1 MKALIPIILAVLLVP
16 ALRAPGQTSAPASP
30 ASEQQRLLEL
40 KAAWVRLQNAAS
52 ERDRYRRLL
61 DLGLCSESDHAAMQT
76 AYQVAQVAYQQSF
89 LTLFAATP
97 RLSVARCVKSYDG
110 EAGQYVTVTLRNSSA
125 PALDYRSLGIVD
137 ETVPL
142 PDMEQLRE
150 LHDIAAWLTDADGV
164 IISEPYE
171 QRVPSLAA
179 ESSTTLR
186 FGLLKDVDWLHVQLR
201 YAGLSDSFPVYLEK
215 DRRANRVRLQ
225 SQQFSLEA
233 NLGTSA
239 TYDLRLES
247 YSGSGSIFALRVFD
261 LPQEIGAELIDPA
274 TGARLTHIKFTEGV
288 TSRPLQLRVFLPDL
302 LSEQIEIDQPV
313 SFLVA
318 ALGEELARQL
328 PPGRDLD
335 PARSEQLHGSSA
347 RLELVPRG
355 VGRLEVSAPTLLCE
369 IEPEMTARLEVH
381 VRNIGT
387 RRVDNVRLHAGA
399 PADWQVEITPAVTPQ
414 LEPGAEVRLDVVM
427 QPPSDV
433 PVGDYPVRLRTE
445 AYADNHRIESLDQNA
460 RIQVKAPPSYGIM
473 ALLAVLLLGIIGGL
487 VAWGV
492 RMTRR

>member
-1 MKALIPIILAVLLVP
+1 MKALTPIILVVLLLPALIVP
-16 ALRAPGQTSAPASP
+16 AQTSAPTSP
-30 ASEQQRLLEL
+30 ASEQQRLLDL
-40 KAAWVRLQNAAS
+40 KAAWVKLQNAAS

-97 RLSVARCVKSYDG
+97 RLSVARCVKSYDS

-137 ETVPL
+137 ENVPL

-150 LHDIAAWLTDADGV
+150 LHDIAAWLSDADGV

-171 QRVPSLAA
+171 QRVSVLAA

-201 YAGLSDSFPVYLEK
+201 YAGISDSFPVYLEK
-215 DRRANRVRLQ
+215 DRTNRVRLQ

-239 TYDLRLES
+239 TFDLRLES

-261 LPQEIGAELIDPA
+261 LPQEIGAELIDPT

-302 LSEQIEIDQPV
+302 LSEQIEIDQPM

-318 ALGEELARQL
+318 ALGEEQARQL
-328 PPGRDLD
+328 PPGRNLD
-335 PARSEQLHGSSA
+335 PIQSELLHGSSA

-369 IEPEMTARLEVH
+369 IEPEMPARLEVH

-399 PADWQVEITPAVTPQ
+399 PADWQVEISPAVTPQ
-414 LEPGAEVRLDVVM
+414 LEPGAEVRLEVEM

-460 RIQVKAPPSYGIM
+460 RVQVVAPPSYGIM